1 MRYITLIVASHHYSA
16 ETRSASP
23 TTECSSISNA
33 QSKFRKR
40 QQEARRREQASK
52 GLPSMPK
59 ITTMPGTD
67 RWQATIEAAELLLSQ
82 AADEMNGYYADR
94 SETWKE
100 SYAAEEHRQREKA
113 ITKIAK
119 ALDEMVMLW

>member
-1 MRYITLIVASHHYSA
+1 MLTDKQRAQA
-16 ETRSASP
+16 ARR
-23 TTECSSISNA
+23 

-113 ITKIAK
+113 ITKIAN